1 MPPVG
6 DCRRNRRLSS
16 RRHAGA
22 WYSWPVANCAFGA
35 IAASL
40 LCAEGRVAEMDV
52 LRVCDAGVERHDVL
66 DLPRLLEHQDAVI
79 WVDIPACD
87 AAAVEVLSGVFGF
100 HRIAVRD
107 CVERNHVS
115 KVHIYPDHVF
125 TVLHAPQ
132 PGKRGHVHYVELD
145 QFIGRNYLVTVH
157 GPLNPA
163 VNPQVAFLDTGAVR
177 RRIEEKNLRVSSP
190 FELSHWI
197 VSALIRRESDLVASL
212 AKESGELE
220 QRVMLGEDLVDPEE
234 FLEELF
240 QAWYR
245 LLAVRTIATHSS
257 ATYGRMARLVRFLPD
272 TAPPLFT
279 DIADQFGV
287 VATMADG
294 QREFLHGVIEF
305 YQTRTSTHMTMAAE
319 KSALTAVEQN
329 EEMRRITAWV
339 AIVAVPTAV
348 TGFFGQNVPY
358 PGFDTAGG
366 FIAST
371 LIIVVFSIVLFILF
385 KRNKW
390 L

>member
-1 MPPVG
+1 MSAERGDRPGEGVRGVVCLVG
-6 DCRRNRRLSS
+6 
-16 RRHAGA
+16 RHALSGR
-22 WYSWPVANCAFGA
+22 
-35 IAASL
+35 AASL

-52 LRVCDAGVERHDVL
+52 LVVCDAGVERHDVV
-66 DLPRLLEHQDAVI
+66 DLPRLLDRQDAVI

-87 AAAVEVLSGVFGF
+87 EVAVEMLSAVFGF
-100 HRIAVRD
+100 HRIAVHD

-177 RRIEEKNLRVSSP
+177 RRIEEKNLHISSP
-190 FELSHWI
+190 FELSHAI
-197 VSALIRRESDLVASL
+197 VSSMIRREAELVASL
-212 AKESGELE
+212 AQESGQLE
-220 QRVMLGEDLVDPEE
+220 QQVMLGEDLKDPEE

-257 ATYGRMARLVRFLPD
+257 VTYDRMARLVRFLPD
-272 TAPPLFT
+272 TAPPLLT
-279 DIADQFGV
+279 DIADQFGMIT
-287 VATMADG
+287 TMADG

-319 KSALTAVEQN
+319 KSAATGIQQN
-329 EEMRRITAWV
+329 EDMRRITAWV

-358 PGFDTAGG
+358 PGFGTTAG
-366 FIAST
+366 FLASL
-371 LIIVVFSIVLFILF
+371 LIMAVLAAVLYIIF
-385 KRNKW
+385 KRKDW